1 MDLIDKLPDA
11 RKLGDD
17 QAEYRSYK
25 LFFSEPQ
32 EGMLLVVVR
41 TPPRA
46 RLLLAPETDYSR
58 KADSIGVSQE
68 VKIGVQEVDDAYVI
82 RCEDRDTAR
91 ELLSDRVLERLKALE
106 PIVELELTDHEYRL
120 LKRSSQARDIDALL
134 DIVGMTRRD

>member
-1 MDLIDKLPDA
+1 MEKLPNS
-11 RKLGDD
+11 RKIADD
-17 QAEYRSYK
+17 QLEYRGYR

-58 KADSIGVSQE
+58 RADSIGVSQE
-68 VKIGVQEVDDAYVI
+68 VKIGVQDVDDAYVI

-106 PIVELELTDHEYRL
+106 PIVELELTDHEYRF
-120 LKRSSQARDIDALL
+120 LKRSGGPGDVDALL